1 MDLEHTEGAED
12 SSMASETGDGPRP
25 RPRPRPPRS
34 MGNGDRPGMDVGN
47 VQASGTSTERRRT
60 QKTSERVAIEIV
72 HDIMADGLRTG
83 DRLPLEAAMVDQ
95 YRISRASLREALR
108 LLEVQG
114 LIRLKPGPGGGP
126 VVGTVDPANL
136 ARTSALYFH
145 LSGSLYQDLLQ
156 TQALVE
162 PLCGQLACDHPD
174 RAEALD
180 PFTTAPDEP
189 LDEAGYRDV
198 TVAFHR
204 TIYELA
210 DNPVLTI
217 LSGAVTHIVTD
228 HVVAT
233 MDPVELRPAILQEH
247 AEIARV
253 IVAGD
258 HMTARRLMTEHF
270 ERQHR
275 YYAEHWPSRLRQ
287 LIEWR

>member
-1 MDLEHTEGAED
+1 
-12 SSMASETGDGPRP
+12 
-25 RPRPRPPRS
+25 
-34 MGNGDRPGMDVGN
+34 
-47 VQASGTSTERRRT
+47 
-60 QKTSERVAIEIV
+60 VAIEIV

-136 ARTSALYFH
+136 ARTAALYFH
-145 LSGSLYQDLLQ
+145 LSGSVYQDLLQ

-162 PLCGQLACDHPD
+162 PLCAQLACDHPD
-174 RAEALD
+174 RTEALE
-180 PFTTAPDEP
+180 PFTTVPDEP
-189 LDEAGYRDV
+189 LDEVEYRDF
-198 TVAFHR
+198 TVGFHR

-233 MDPVELRPAILQEH
+233 MDPVELRPRILEEH
-247 AEIARV
+247 AEMART
-253 IVAGD
+253 IIKGEHAG
-258 HMTARRLMTEHF
+258 ARRLMTEHF